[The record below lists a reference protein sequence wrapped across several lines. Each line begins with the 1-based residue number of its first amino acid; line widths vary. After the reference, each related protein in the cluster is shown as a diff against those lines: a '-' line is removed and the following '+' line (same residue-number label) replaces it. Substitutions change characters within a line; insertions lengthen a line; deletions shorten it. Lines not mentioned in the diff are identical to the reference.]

1 MSQYTPGYYSI
12 PIDPIVLPNPLLH
25 PPHPPPPSQVETSPN
40 VIQVTGVSPPNN
52 SGWSREV
59 YQTHLEA
66 YMRKELLQS
75 ECDRLSLTWG
85 KKDGPERLRGFLID
99 HWYPSAD
106 PSRNLTSS
114 APQTLVADTEISE
127 AQLLAEFG
135 VAGEAPDLELLG
147 YDDDDEADEGE
158 ELDLDDDDVFEKLQ
172 TKTRV
177 DAALRFEG
185 NRRAGGQKTQKSMM
199 KSWNMWLVEAL
210 ASGEVKDDIVDEH
223 SMLLFMKW
231 SSERPQFSRNWNPK
245 PGTRIG
251 AIKKMFFGALRIR
264 KTQEA
269 TNPKLKLTRP
279 CVTVLVY
286 DETKT
291 RMDEALER
299 LRNGL
304 RLAPEEDAPDIIA
317 NTCLAQVTDDQL
329 KSIGYGFLQY
339 RELHQVVNG
348 HLSWTCQNASGNR
361 GDDFRALKLC
371 EMQPYMF
378 LHPNKETSVYCV
390 LGLQGEKKAGKRGM
404 KTIVNPSYTIFIA
417 HRNPEICPLGAMAIY
432 FHWLHDV
439 YELPKKCLSIGRV
452 TRAGEMV
459 DSSDTAKL
467 GWSRGTYMD
476 TYAPALPKTAILGT
490 HGYKVHENYD
500 PIWRHVRVPEPFLS
514 LMCPDSERIL
524 EKIEGLS
531 PLRPSLSW
539 ERLNRKKLSWNI
551 S

>member
-12 PIDPIVLPNPLLH
+12 PIDPILLPNTLL
-25 PPHPPPPSQVETSPN
+25 HPPPPSQVETSPN
-40 VIQVTGVSPPNN
+40 VIQATGVSPPNN
-52 SGWSREV
+52 SVWSREV
-59 YQTHLEA
+59 YQAHLEA
-66 YMRKELLQS
+66 YKRKEPLQS

-85 KKDGPERLRGFLID
+85 KKDGLEKLRGFLID

-106 PSRNLTSS
+106 LVTPPRKKTRRKTNNPTSAPAQSQNITSS
-114 APQTLVADTEISE
+114 VPQTLVADTEISE

-135 VAGEAPDLELLG
+135 VASEAPDLELLG

-158 ELDLDDDDVFEKLQ
+158 ELDLDDEDVFEKFQ
-172 TKTRV
+172 TKARV

-231 SSERPQFSRNWNPK
+231 SSERPQFSRNGNPK

-251 AIKKMFFGALRIR
+251 ASQIKKMFFGALRIR

-279 CVTVLVY
+279 CATVLVY

-317 NTCLAQVTDDQL
+317 NTFLAQVTDDQL
-329 KSIGYGFLQY
+329 KSIGYGFLQH

-371 EMQPYMF
+371 EMQPYVF

-390 LGLQGEKKAGKRGM
+390 LGLQGEEKAGKRGM
-404 KTIVNPSYTIFIA
+404 KTEPRSLPSQRNGYVRLLFGANPVVPYNENSFYSLYCMAYKKSNFESNIKQHLLCYMLGYLQERMGLASIA
-417 HRNPEICPLGAMAIY
+417 IQL
-432 FHWLHDV
+432 F
-439 YELPKKCLSIGRV
+439 
-452 TRAGEMV
+452 
-459 DSSDTAKL
+459 
-467 GWSRGTYMD
+467 
-476 TYAPALPKTAILGT
+476 
-490 HGYKVHENYD
+490 
-500 PIWRHVRVPEPFLS
+500 
-514 LMCPDSERIL
+514 RI
-524 EKIEGLS
+524 
-531 PLRPSLSW
+531 
-539 ERLNRKKLSWNI
+539 
-551 S
+551 